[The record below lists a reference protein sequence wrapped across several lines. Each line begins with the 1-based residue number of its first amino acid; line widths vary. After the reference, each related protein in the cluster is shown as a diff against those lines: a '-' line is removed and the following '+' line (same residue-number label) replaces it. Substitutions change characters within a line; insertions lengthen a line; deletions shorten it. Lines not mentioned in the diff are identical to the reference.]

1 MKISFIVP
9 IYNVEKYLRQCLDSL
24 INQTYQNIEII
35 AVNDGATDASPKI
48 LKEYA
53 SIDGRIRI
61 LNQKNQGLSMA
72 RNTGLENVTGEY
84 VLFVDSDDYVSLNMA
99 QRIAETIAH
108 HPRLDIITFSRT
120 MFYSDITKMVD
131 DLYLSLENCIYGDEF
146 LKIAMNEQKLV
157 AAVWQKA
164 FSYSFLQRHRIR
176 FIPHILYED
185 FSFTVHSFVCAK
197 QVISIPDILYFYRRN
212 NMQSITNKISPHDT
226 DVLKTLEY
234 LQKVLIDTKHE
245 DILETNIWQIY
256 TFKWCAN
263 ATFFKYPKIAFWNIT
278 GWKNC
283 RKIRSH
289 PIIQLYLKT
298 TAQLAPNRN
307 LRIAAT
313 LIKWNLPSFY
323 VVRKISKIIFPNH
336 NF

>member
-9 IYNVEKYLRQCLDSL
+9 VYNVEKYLRQCLDSL

-35 AVNDGATDASPKI
+35 AVNDGSTDSSFQI

-53 SIDGRIRI
+53 SIDERIRI

-72 RNTGLENVTGEY
+72 RNTGLENVRGEY

-99 QRIAETIAH
+99 QRIAETIVH
-108 HPRLDIITFSRT
+108 HPQLDIITFSRT
-120 MFYSDITKMVD
+120 VFYSDTAKTVD
-131 DLYLSLENCIYGDEF
+131 DLYLSLENSMVGDEF
-146 LKIAMNEQKLV
+146 LKIAMNEKKLV
-157 AAVWQKA
+157 AAVGQKA
-164 FSYSFLQRHRIR
+164 FSYSFLQRNRIR
-176 FIPHILYED
+176 FIPQILYED

-197 QVISIPDILYFYRRN
+197 QIISIPDILYFYRRN
-212 NMQSITNKISPHDT
+212 NTESITNKISPHDT

-234 LQKVLIDTKHE
+234 IQKILIDTKHE

-263 ATFFKYPKIAFWNIT
+263 ATFFKYPKIAFWDST
-278 GWKNC
+278 GWRNC
-283 RKIRSH
+283 KKIRSH
-289 PIIQLYLKT
+289 PIFQQYLQT
-298 TAQLAPNRN
+298 TAHLASSPN
-307 LRIAAT
+307 LRIAAI
-313 LIKWNLPSFY
+313 LIKWNLLSFY
-323 VVRKISKIIFPNH
+323 VVRKISKIIFPNY